1 MKLFGTPGSPFAR
14 KVRIVLA
21 EKNIAHDYIVA
32 RASTPDSPVP
42 AFNPLGKIPTL
53 VRDDGRALYDSAVIV
68 EYLDTFGSGLPLI
81 PAEFDARIEVKR
93 WEALGDGI
101 TEATVNINHEYR
113 EPADKQRPAEWFTKQ
128 RLKIDRGLAVME
140 QDLGKH
146 DHCAGNR
153 FTLAD
158 IAAGYALGYLDYAL
172 PDYEW
177 RKVHPALA
185 RLAARLEARPSFSST
200 PHAKSSQES
209 ARK

>member
-1 MKLFGTPGSPFAR
+1 MKLFGTSGSPYAR

-21 EKNIAHDYIVA
+21 EKSIAHDYIVA

-42 AFNPLGKIPTL
+42 AYNPLAKIPTL
-53 VRDDGRALYDSAVIV
+53 VRDDGRALYDSPVIV
-68 EYLDTFGSGLPLI
+68 EYLDAFGSGPALI
-81 PAEFDARIEVKR
+81 PDGFDARIEVKR

-113 EPADKQRPAEWFTKQ
+113 EPKDKQRSAEWFTKQ
-128 RLKIDRGLAVME
+128 QLKIDRGLTVME
-140 QDLGKH
+140 QDLGRN
-146 DHCAGNR
+146 DYCVFSR

-177 RKVHPALA
+177 RSQHPALA

-200 PHAKSSQES
+200 GHAK
-209 ARK
+209 AA